1 MEENCDVIFTTFDL
15 DAINSKWM
23 PGVVVPSVLGG
34 FSAEEILEIVRIS
47 GSCKKVKLVDFSE
60 FNPLV

>member
-34 FSAEEILEIVRIS
+34 LSAEEILEIVRIT
-47 GSCKKVKLVDFSE
+47 G
-60 FNPLV
+60 